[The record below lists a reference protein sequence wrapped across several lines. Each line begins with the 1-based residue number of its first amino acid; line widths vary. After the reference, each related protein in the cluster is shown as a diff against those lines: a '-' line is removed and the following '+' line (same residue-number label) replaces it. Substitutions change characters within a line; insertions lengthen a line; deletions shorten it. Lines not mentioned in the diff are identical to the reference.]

1 MVGLVH
7 LCAISPKLTNAR
19 KATKNDAMAISF
31 RTQAVAYP
39 VTVFSKCFHLLGKNL
54 TQVMSN
60 KNIPIKAGAW
70 GKYRSGVVLGG
81 WLIRRIEL
89 LDSHHWLQLPN
100 YKKLPYIRLHP
111 SPTRISRPMQ
121 SCTSST
127 NGAFRGKK

>member
-1 MVGLVH
+1 
-7 LCAISPKLTNAR
+7 
-19 KATKNDAMAISF
+19 
-31 RTQAVAYP
+31 
-39 VTVFSKCFHLLGKNL
+39 
-54 TQVMSN
+54 MSN

-111 SPTRISRPMQ
+111 SPNPDTETYAKLHFLNKWS
-121 SCTSST
+121 
-127 NGAFRGKK
+127 F